1 MFNFFKRQKQLNDEY
16 RGKSGVSEVKEIN
29 LAYQT
34 SDSHVH
40 TNKEY
45 AEKRQEELNSR
56 VLYSEFYDRCVNPGY
71 PFDPSPVS
79 KKECIN
85 ILELWT
91 SYIKEKAEK

>member
-16 RGKSGVSEVKEIN
+16 RGKSGVSEVKELN

-45 AEKRQEELNSR
+45 AEKRQEELNAR
-56 VLYSEFYDRCVNPGY
+56 VLYSEFYDRYVNLGY
-71 PFDPSPVS
+71 SFDPSSVS